1 MERIG
6 VRQLQQNA
14 SRALRRVRRGERIE
28 ITERGR
34 PVAVLAP
41 LDSADVREAL
51 EAAGRLTRAEEDL
64 LDLPPPVRVA
74 SSRETPSQRLR
85 LLRRAE
91 R

>member
-14 SRALRRVRRGERIE
+14 SRALRRVRRGERLE
-28 ITERGR
+28 ITECCR

-41 LDSADVREAL
+41 IDSADVREAL

-64 LDLPPPVRVA
+64 LDLPAPVRVA
-74 SSRETPSQRLR
+74 ASRDTPSQRLR
-85 LLRRAE
+85 RLRRAE